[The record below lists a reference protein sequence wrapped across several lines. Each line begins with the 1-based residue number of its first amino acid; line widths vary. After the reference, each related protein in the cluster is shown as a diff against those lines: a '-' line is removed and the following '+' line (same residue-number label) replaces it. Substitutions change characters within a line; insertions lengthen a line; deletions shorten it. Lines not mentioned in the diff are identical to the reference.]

1 MLLAANIDLLSL
13 VRALPGNVA
22 QGLIWGILAIGVYMT
37 FRLLDFADL
46 TVDGSFATGGAVA
59 VMLIRAG
66 VNPWIAIGAAFLIGA
81 LSGMVTEFRLLQPEN
96 ALSPISVI
104 PSRIITFLTASL

>member
-1 MLLAANIDLLSL
+1 MLLTATIKFGSLLN
-13 VRALPGNVA
+13 ALPGSVA

-46 TVDGSFATGGAVA
+46 TVDGSFATGAAVA

-66 VNPWIAIGAAFLIGA
+66 VSPWIAIVVWSRDCFI
-81 LSGMVTEFRLLQPEN
+81 RH
-96 ALSPISVI
+96 SVYREYL
-104 PSRIITFLTASL
+104 PVY